1 MVFVRIGDMVERL
14 PGTRLFG
21 TMSLSSKTS

>member
-1 MVFVRIGDMVERL
+1 MRFDQIDPVSGEL

-21 TMSLSSKTS
+21 TGLRLGALS